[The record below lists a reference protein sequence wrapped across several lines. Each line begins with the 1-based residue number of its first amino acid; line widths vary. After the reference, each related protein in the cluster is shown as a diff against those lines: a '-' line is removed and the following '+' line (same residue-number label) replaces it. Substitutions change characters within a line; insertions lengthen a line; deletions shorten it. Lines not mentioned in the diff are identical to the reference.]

1 MRIRSCQFT
10 PDKFLLPRVESNGLP
25 CAEPLRKNLP
35 GPWLMNQTD
44 FRDQHQSKGDE
55 QNKERPVA

>member
-1 MRIRSCQFT
+1 MVYIAR
-10 PDKFLLPRVESNGLP
+10 GH
-25 CAEPLRKNLP
+25 LRKNLP